1 MRPSGSGSASSTGAA
16 ISSSGS
22 SSAPSPAFRHQ
33 KPRLMVAPVCMAT
46 CIAAPSEAL
55 AHSLGIFERGAQSAM
70 SEEVLV
76 PQAKSRSEVP
86 AMRKRSPATKDAA
99 AAGSTPMNSAP
110 VMNRSPRMPP
120 RPLGSGQLFGWGR
133 ADSAA
138 ASSITDKRPQQQAGA
153 PPLGHGAQRQV
164 PAPCGERQKQ
174 DDRREP
180 QGLHGEIGEDGAP
193 RAEHV
198 AGCRLRRVVE
208 ARVVDRPG
216 G

>member
-33 KPRLMVAPVCMAT
+33 KPRLMVAPVCWRHAWPHPMRHWP
-46 CIAAPSEAL
+46 IRSEA
-55 AHSLGIFERGAQSAM
+55 SERGAQSAM

-76 PQAKSRSEVP
+76 PQAKSKSEVP

-120 RPLGSGQLFGWGR
+120 RPFGSGQLFGWGR

-138 ASSITDKRPQQQAGA
+138 ASSITDSGHSSRRARRRSGTVRSARCQPHAASGRNSTIAASPKDCMARSARMAPHEPSTLRGA
-153 PPLGHGAQRQV
+153 ACVALLKLGS
-164 PAPCGERQKQ
+164 
-174 DDRREP
+174 
-180 QGLHGEIGEDGAP
+180 
-193 RAEHV
+193 
-198 AGCRLRRVVE
+198 
-208 ARVVDRPG
+208 
-216 G
+216 